1 VGRLFPTIAIASIR
15 WGLGRLVGRR
25 KLHPTHPYKR
35 ISMSTP
41 AETGTAWAMV
51 TAYPS
56 HGRRYYRYMA
66 GLGDRIDVQRHI
78 PGGACGTAVAESR
91 ASEVGRW
98 VRLGRSTNDVL
109 ALINSWSKSKPSA
122 SN

>member
-1 VGRLFPTIAIASIR
+1 MGH
-15 WGLGRLVGRR
+15 R

-35 ISMSTP
+35 ISMSTQTP
-41 AETGTAWAMV
+41 TGTAWAMV

-56 HGRRYYRYMA
+56 HGKRYYRYMA
-66 GLGDRIDVQRHI
+66 GLGDRVEVQRHI
-78 PGGACGTAVAESR
+78 PGGACGSTVAEAR

-98 VRLGRSTNDVL
+98 LRLGRSRKDVL
-109 ALINSWSKSKPSA
+109 GLINLWGRNGKPSA

>member
-1 VGRLFPTIAIASIR
+1 M
-15 WGLGRLVGRR
+15 GRR

-35 ISMSTP
+35 ISMSTQT
-41 AETGTAWAMV
+41 ETGTAWAMV
-51 TAYPS
+51 VAYPS
-56 HGRRYYRYMA
+56 HGRRYYRSMA

-78 PGGACGTAVAESR
+78 PGGACGTAIAESR

-109 ALINSWSKSKPSA
+109 GLINSWGRKPNSSA

>member
-1 VGRLFPTIAIASIR
+1 
-15 WGLGRLVGRR
+15 
-25 KLHPTHPYKR
+25 
-35 ISMSTP
+35 MSTQT
-41 AETGTAWAMV
+41 ETGTAWAMV
-51 TAYPS
+51 VAYPS

-66 GLGDRIDVQRHI
+66 GLGDRIHVQRHI

-109 ALINSWSKSKPSA
+109 GLINSWGRKPNSSA

>member
-1 VGRLFPTIAIASIR
+1 MGH
-15 WGLGRLVGRR
+15 R

-35 ISMSTP
+35 ISMSTQT
-41 AETGTAWAMV
+41 ENGTAWAMV

-56 HGRRYYRYMA
+56 HGRRYYRFMA
-66 GLGDRIDVQRHI
+66 GLGDRVEVQRHI
-78 PGGACGTAVAESR
+78 PGGACGTPVAEAR

-98 VRLGRSTNDVL
+98 LRLGRSANDVL
-109 ALINSWSKSKPSA
+109 GLINSWSKSKKSSA